1 MTVMRLPLRTLLG
14 AIGLAAA
21 SLATAADSF
30 TVGVLSCAAESDRDR
45 RLECYDRAVAG
56 YTAALA
62 TGKRDSVAGVAPPAV
77 ASPGIAAT
85 PARRAA
91 ATGSSTPPRAT
102 GASAV
107 VGSTPAVAEMDAPGV
122 VGSSPAVAEMDA
134 PEVVGSSPAVPGS
147 APADVPA
154 VAPVAPAAPRHV
166 AARIS
171 SIEHFPDYIVVHLDN
186 QQAWKQVSDSPGS
199 LVLRNGD
206 SVTIDRQMA
215 SYWLAGP
222 KGEAVQVR
230 LETPQQ

>member
-62 TGKRDSVAGVAPPAV
+62 GGKRDSVAGVAPPAV
-77 ASPGIAAT
+77 ASPGLAAT
-85 PARRAA
+85 PATRAA

-107 VGSTPAVAEMDAPGV
+107 VGSTPAVAETGAPAIV
-122 VGSSPAVAEMDA
+122 
-134 PEVVGSSPAVPGS
+134 GS
-147 APADVPA
+147 APAVPSSARADVPT
-154 VAPVAPAAPRHV
+154 VAPVGPAAPRHL

-171 SIEHFPDYIVVHLDN
+171 SIEHFPDYVVVHLDN
-186 QQAWKQVSDSPGS
+186 QQTWKQVSDSPGS

-206 SVTIDRQMA
+206 SVTIDRQMG

-230 LETPQQ
+230 LETPKP

>member
-62 TGKRDSVAGVAPPAV
+62 GSKRDSVAGTAPPAV
-77 ASPGIAAT
+77 ASPGVAAT
-85 PARRAA
+85 PATRAA

-107 VGSTPAVAEMDAPGV
+107 VGSTPAVTETGA
-122 VGSSPAVAEMDA
+122 PAV
-134 PEVVGSSPAVPGS
+134 VGS
-147 APADVPA
+147 APAVAGSAPA
-154 VAPVAPAAPRHV
+154 VAAEAAEKPVGPAAPRHV

-171 SIEHFPDYIVVHLDN
+171 SIEHFPDYVVVHLDN
-186 QQAWKQVSDSPGS
+186 QQTWKQVSDSPGG

-206 SVTIDRQMA
+206 PVTIDKQMG

-230 LETPQQ
+230 LETPKP